1 MAGYIKLHRG
11 WRDTDGLLPSAKFSD
26 FEAWL
31 WLLENCAWKPIARW
45 NAKGEE
51 IRLEPG
57 QIHVSIRSLTTA
69 WGWSRKAVT
78 TFLARLE
85 RVQKV
90 RLQRGQSGTVLTVC
104 NWSKY
109 QANGDSQGDSREA
122 SPGTVGGQSG
132 DTQEEGKEGKEKKK
146 DTRTSALS
154 CPDGVSAEV
163 WADFLTLRK
172 AKRAPLTKTALS
184 AIMREA
190 DKAGLSLE
198 AALEFTVVKGWQA
211 FNAQYYYKAT
221 ETDAARGRGREVA
234 GGWMDKDGDILP
246 YA

>member
-57 QIHVSIRSLTTA
+57 QIHVSIRSLTTV
-69 WGWSRKAVT
+69 WGWSRKAVA

-90 RLQRGQSGTVLTVC
+90 RLQRGQSGTILTVC
-104 NWSKY
+104 NWAKY
-109 QANGDSQGDSREA
+109 QANGDSQGDSQEA
-122 SPGTVGGQSG
+122 GRGTVGGQSG
-132 DTQEEGKEGKEKKK
+132 DTQEEGKEGKEEKNYSSYAFAGRVIRL
-146 DTRTSALS
+146 TA
-154 CPDGVSAEV
+154 
-163 WADFLTLRK
+163 ADL
-172 AKRAPLTKTALS
+172 ANWKRRYSK
-184 AIMREA
+184 
-190 DKAGLSLE
+190 
-198 AALEFTVVKGWQA
+198 V
-211 FNAQYYYKAT
+211 
-221 ETDAARGRGREVA
+221 
-234 GGWMDKDGDILP
+234 GDIEAELGALDDWLMGQEP
-246 YA
+246 EQRKKWFHIASGALNKKHQAAAKKERDDEWEMPIA